1 MEYEL
6 SDLENK
12 ILDSV
17 NTEFDYIFRDRD
29 GLLYVSTGKP
39 EVRFYGWLAD
49 NMAEI
54 PLNLFK
60 FITGDKV
67 FNIRKKEFV

>member
-1 MEYEL
+1 MKYEL
-6 SDLENK
+6 NDLEEQ
-12 ILDSV
+12 ILDNI
-17 NTEFDYIFRDRD
+17 NTEFDYIFRDGD

-67 FNIRKKEFV
+67 FNIRKRCFE